1 MRRLIRTVSG
11 IGRFTIVDEAVVSEA
26 DLGVNFFL
34 DEGSLGKMRGQC
46 STELLLELNPEVQ
59 GDWYPKTKV
68 RRPEDAS
75 GPSTLVRH
83 EFV

>member
-1 MRRLIRTVSG
+1 
-11 IGRFTIVDEAVVSEA
+11 VDEAVVSEA

-68 RRPEDAS
+68 CR
-75 GPSTLVRH
+75 T
-83 EFV
+83 